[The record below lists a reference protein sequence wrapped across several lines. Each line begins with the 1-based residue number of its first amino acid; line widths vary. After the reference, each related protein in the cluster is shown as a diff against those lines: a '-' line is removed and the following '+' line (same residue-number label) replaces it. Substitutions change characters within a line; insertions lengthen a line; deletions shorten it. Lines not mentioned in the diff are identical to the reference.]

1 MDPEIVHPCQSRLAG
16 ERVVITGAS
25 GFLGS
30 HLCRRLIQCGATID
44 AISRSPRNSNSDSL
58 RWWRGD
64 VADGTTALNLLRQLK
79 PDVIFHLSGLAKAT
93 PERELVLPT
102 MHTLLVSSV
111 NMLMAAAEI
120 GCRRIFFAASL
131 TEPISGSE
139 ITPGSPYAAA
149 KWASGAYARM
159 FYKLYGLPV
168 VMLRPFMTYGPA
180 QADGKLIPHV
190 ILSLLQRR
198 SPNISSGEQQIDWIY
213 IDDVI
218 DGFVAAAEAQDIDGE
233 TIDLGSGALVSVRAV
248 VNQLVDVMGSDVKPL
263 FGALADRPCEPVRV
277 ADIGYA
283 RKKLGWTPQT
293 PLQTGL
299 AQTIEWYRQ
308 RA

>member
-1 MDPEIVHPCQSRLAG
+1 MDQKTVGPCRSRLAG

-30 HLCRRLIQCGATID
+30 HLCRRLLQQGSSVD
-44 AISRSPRNSNSDSL
+44 AISRFPRNSNCDSL

-64 VADGTTALNLLRQLK
+64 VADAETALNLLRQLK

-102 MHTLLVSSV
+102 MQTLLISSV
-111 NMLMAAAEI
+111 NMLMAATEI

-131 TEPISGSE
+131 TEPMSGSE
-139 ITPGSPYAAA
+139 IMPGSPYAAA

-159 FYKLYGLPV
+159 FHKLYALPV

-198 SPNISSGEQQIDWIY
+198 APKISSGEQQIDWVY

-248 VNQLVDVMGSDVKPL
+248 VNQLVDLIGSDVKPL
-263 FGALADRPCEPVRV
+263 FGALGDRPCEPVRV

-299 AQTIEWYRQ
+299 EQTIEWYRQ